1 MLSSLNPQQKQ
12 AAKIVDGPVMIV
24 AGPGSGKTRVLV
36 SRIVYLISQGINP
49 KNILAVT
56 FTNKAAQ
63 EMKERIISFLKENKN
78 GFIFNSQRE
87 ALPNIGTFHSICL
100 RILRREAKNIG
111 LAPSFVIYDD
121 RDSLALIK
129 KILQENQISE
139 DYIKSNRVI
148 GTISKLKN
156 ELVSPDEYRANAD
169 GYYQEKVADIFL
181 QYQSELEK
189 LSALDF
195 DDLIGRTV
203 KLFQDHPDIL
213 SKYQNL
219 FQYILVDEWQD
230 TNHAQYT
237 LIKLLAGKNQ
247 NVFVIGDLDQS
258 IYGWRGAD
266 FRNVL
271 EFEKDFPQT
280 KTILMEQNYRSTQVI
295 LSAAQAV
302 IEKNSQRKA
311 KGFWTEKQG
320 GELILFHQ
328 AEDEKNEGLFIANEI
343 QKLTA
348 KSYSYSDI
356 VILYRTNAQSR
367 AIEEAFLKRG
377 LRYRVIGT
385 TKFYHRQ
392 EVKDILA
399 YLRLII
405 NPNDQL
411 SQDRIIN
418 VPPRKIGRQT
428 LEKIKKQNVNPN
440 SLPAVKKFFDLM
452 EDLRS
457 ESGEMPL
464 TKLINYIITQTNY
477 DNYLANISDRG
488 EEKLENIKELL
499 TVAKKYDHL
508 PPPDGIQ
515 SFLEEVALLSD
526 QDDLDRNSQAVNL
539 MTLHCAKGLEFPVV
553 FIAGFEESIIP
564 HGRSLTSP
572 MEMEEERRLCY
583 VGMTRAKER
592 LCLTSSRLRH
602 LFGGISANPVSRF
615 LRDIPEELVK
625 WVE

>member
-1 MLSSLNPQQKQ
+1 MLSSLNSQQKQ
-12 AAKIVDGPVMIV
+12 AAKIINGPVMIV

-49 KNILAVT
+49 RNILAVT

-63 EMKERIISFLKENKN
+63 EMKERITSFLNQEKGGLNSN
-78 GFIFNSQRE
+78 GKQDV
-87 ALPNIGTFHSICL
+87 LPNIGTFHSICL

-129 KILQENQISE
+129 KIIKENQISE

-156 ELVSPDEYRANAD
+156 ELVGPDEYRANAD
-169 GYYQEKVADIFL
+169 GYYQEKVADMFS
-181 QYQSELEK
+181 QYQVELEK

-203 KLFQDHPDIL
+203 KLFQDYPDIL
-213 SKYQNL
+213 SKYHDL

-230 TNHAQYT
+230 TNRAQYA
-237 LIKLLAGKNQ
+237 LIKLLAGKKQ
-247 NVFVIGDLDQS
+247 NIFVIGDLDQS

-320 GELILFHQ
+320 GELIYFHQ
-328 AEDEKNEGLFIANEI
+328 AEDEKGEGLFIADEI

-348 KSYSYSDI
+348 RTYSYSDI

-367 AIEEAFLKRG
+367 AIEEALLKKG

-392 EVKDILA
+392 EVKDVLA

-405 NPNDQL
+405 NPDDQL

-428 LEKIKKQNVNPN
+428 LEKIKKQNIDPN

-452 EDLRS
+452 ENLRY
-457 ESGEMPL
+457 ESKRIPL
-464 TKLINYIITQTNY
+464 AELINYIITQTNY

-488 EEKLENIKELL
+488 DERLENIRELL
-499 TVAKKYDHL
+499 TVAKKYNHL
-508 PPPDGIQ
+508 PPPSGIQ

-592 LCLTSSRLRH
+592 LYLTSSRLRH

-615 LRDIPEELVK
+615 LRDMPEELVK